1 MPVEHL
7 TPAGVADVG
16 IPQVSVASGS
26 RIAYFSGQVGSLP
39 DGTPVSD
46 DLRSQFVQALRNA
59 EVVATAAGVEPHH
72 VAKVTTY
79 VRDLGPGHLEEL
91 IAGVSEYTQTGGR
104 FTGFSAGTLVGVAA
118 LYEPWCL
125 VELDITAVID

>member
-7 TPAGVADVG
+7 TPAGVADIG
-16 IPQVSVASGS
+16 IPQVSLASGS
-26 RIAYFSGQVGSLP
+26 RIAYFSGQVGVLA
-39 DGTPVSD
+39 DGTPIGD
-46 DLRSQFVQALRNA
+46 DLRTQFVQALRNA
-59 EVVATAAGVEPHH
+59 EVVAIAAGVEPHH

-79 VRDLGPGHLEEL
+79 VRDLRPEHLEEL
-91 IAGVSEYTQTGGR
+91 IAGVAEYAETGGR

-125 VELDITAVID
+125 VEVDVTAVID